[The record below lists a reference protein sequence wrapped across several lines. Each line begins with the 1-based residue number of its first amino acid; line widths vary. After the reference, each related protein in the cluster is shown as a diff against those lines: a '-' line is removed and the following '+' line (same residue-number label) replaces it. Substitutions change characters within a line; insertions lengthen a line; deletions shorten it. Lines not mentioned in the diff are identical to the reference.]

1 LTNLPSREIENKKE
15 RKRSDQHH
23 CVSVF
28 YGSLNIKLLHY
39 ITSQQKEEEKNL
51 MITLKSRHESNRKK
65 NDDDE

>member
-39 ITSQQKEEEKNL
+39 ITSQQKEEEEEKK
-51 MITLKSRHESNRKK
+51 KS
-65 NDDDE
+65 DDNGEIKT